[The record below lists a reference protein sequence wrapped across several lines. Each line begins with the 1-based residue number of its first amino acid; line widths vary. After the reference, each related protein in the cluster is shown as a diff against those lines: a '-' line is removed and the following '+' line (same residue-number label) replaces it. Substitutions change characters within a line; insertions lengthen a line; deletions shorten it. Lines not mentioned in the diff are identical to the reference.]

1 MPELSNKPKKFIKI
15 RKINRIVVVLVI
27 LGIGIGLL
35 ITAQW
40 RTQTLRVSNPVTPYV
55 ALEDTRDNLTDEQYS
70 FKGQIT
76 SLQSQIKDDQEKL
89 KKYSQS
95 KKKVEELELYKN
107 QVGLTDKQG
116 NGIVITLDD
125 SKSQSIASVDSI
137 THAAD
142 IRDIVNFA
150 WSLGAE
156 AISINGE
163 RIVLNTSI
171 DCIVNTVLI
180 NSTKTSAPFTI
191 SIIGDQERL
200 EKEFNNKDNLKDLHK
215 RADTEGIIFEIS
227 PTRNIIIPA
236 FDGSFPIKFAKI
248 KE

>member
-1 MPELSNKPKKFIKI
+1 MSQLMNKPKKFVFPK
-15 RKINRIVVVLVI
+15 KINKIAIVLVLI
-27 LGIGIGLL
+27 GIGIGLL
-35 ITAQW
+35 FTAQW

-55 ALEDTRDNLTDEQYS
+55 ALEDTRDDLTNEQNS
-70 FKGQIT
+70 LKDQIT
-76 SLQSQIKDDQEKL
+76 NLQKQIKDDQDNL
-89 KKYSQS
+89 KKYTQS

-107 QVGLTDKQG
+107 QVGLTDKEG
-116 NGIVITLDD
+116 NGVVITLDD
-125 SKSQSIASVDSI
+125 SKTTEIVSADSI

-142 IRDIVNFA
+142 LRDIVNFA

-163 RIVLNTSI
+163 RVVLNTSI

-191 SIIGDQERL
+191 SVIGEQEKL
-200 EKEFNNKDNLKDLHK
+200 EKEFKNEENLKDLHK
-215 RADTEGIIFEIS
+215 RVISEGVIFEINS
-227 PTRNIIIPA
+227 TRNIIIPS